1 MEKKKDR
8 KFILYIVIIAFIA
21 SLGTLTYRVGSSI
34 KAKKDAIKEEYNKKQ
49 KEAEKKQK
57 AIEEEVKKRQEELEQ
72 KRKEE
77 ELEREKDSFNNMHEF
92 YAGTQGGT
100 ATGLEVDEIIKSNKK
115 DSDHLI
121 EVIFDD
127 TSYGTDP
134 DKIKEIKGMLKSF
147 NGYKLQN
154 YEISVDY
161 DENGYVNKVTI
172 ETK

>member
-1 MEKKKDR
+1 MKDR
-8 KFILYIVIIAFIA
+8 KFILYIVIIVFIA

-49 KEAEKKQK
+49 KETEEKQK
-57 AIEEEVKKRQEELEQ
+57 ALEEEAKKRQEE
-72 KRKEE
+72 
-77 ELEREKDSFNNMHEF
+77 REKSSFNNMHEF
-92 YAGTQGGT
+92 YAGTQGGS

-115 DSDHLI
+115 SSEHLI
-121 EVIFDD
+121 EVIFDG

-134 DKIKEIKGMLKSF
+134 DKIKEIKSMLKSF

>member
-1 MEKKKDR
+1 MKDR
-8 KFILYIVIIAFIA
+8 KFILYIVIIVFIA

-49 KEAEKKQK
+49 KEAEEKQK
-57 AIEEEVKKRQEELEQ
+57 ALEEEAKKRQEE
-72 KRKEE
+72 
-77 ELEREKDSFNNMHEF
+77 REKSSFNNMHEF
-92 YAGTQGGT
+92 YAGTQGGS

-115 DSDHLI
+115 SSEHLI
-121 EVIFDD
+121 EVIFDG

-134 DKIKEIKGMLKSF
+134 DKIKEIKSMLKSF

>member
-1 MEKKKDR
+1 M
-8 KFILYIVIIAFIA
+8 
-21 SLGTLTYRVGSSI
+21 
-34 KAKKDAIKEEYNKKQ
+34 
-49 KEAEKKQK
+49 
-57 AIEEEVKKRQEELEQ
+57 KKRQEELEQ

-77 ELEREKDSFNNMHEF
+77 ELEREKDSFNDMHEF
-92 YAGTQGGT
+92 YAGTQGGN
-100 ATGLEVDEIIKSNKK
+100 ATGLEIDEIIKSNKK
-115 DSDHLI
+115 SSDHLI
-121 EVIFDD
+121 EVIFDG

-172 ETK
+172 ESK

>member
-77 ELEREKDSFNNMHEF
+77 ELEREKDSFNDMHEF
-92 YAGTQGGT
+92 YAGTQGGN
-100 ATGLEVDEIIKSNKK
+100 ATGLEIDEIIKSNKK
-115 DSDHLI
+115 SSEHLI
-121 EVIFDD
+121 EVIFDG

-172 ETK
+172 ESK

>member
-8 KFILYIVIIAFIA
+8 KFILYIVVIIFIA

-49 KEAEKKQK
+49 KEAEEKQK
-57 AIEEEVKKRQEELEQ
+57 ALEEEAKKRQEELEQ
-72 KRKEE
+72 KMKEE
-77 ELEREKDSFNNMHEF
+77 ELEREKSSFNNMHEF
-92 YAGTQGGT
+92 YAGTQGGS
-100 ATGLEVDEIIKSNKK
+100 AVGLEVDEIIKSNKK
-115 DSDHLI
+115 SSDHLI
-121 EVIFDD
+121 EVIFDG
-127 TSYGTDP
+127 TSYGTDL
-134 DKIKEIKGMLKSF
+134 DKIKEIKSMLKSF
-147 NGYKLQN
+147 NGYELQY

>member
-8 KFILYIVIIAFIA
+8 KFILYIVIIVFIA

-49 KEAEKKQK
+49 KEAEEKQK

-92 YAGTQGGT
+92 YAGTKGGT

-115 DSDHLI
+115 SSEHLI
-121 EVIFDD
+121 EVIFDG

-172 ETK
+172 ESK

>member
-1 MEKKKDR
+1 MKDR
-8 KFILYIVIIAFIA
+8 KFILYIVIIVFIA

-49 KEAEKKQK
+49 KETEEKQK
-57 AIEEEVKKRQEELEQ
+57 ALEEEAKKRQEE
-72 KRKEE
+72 
-77 ELEREKDSFNNMHEF
+77 REKSSFNNMHEF
-92 YAGTQGGT
+92 YAGTQGGS

-115 DSDHLI
+115 SSEHLI
-121 EVIFDD
+121 EVIFDG

>member
-49 KEAEKKQK
+49 KEAEEKQK

-77 ELEREKDSFNNMHEF
+77 ELQREKDSFNNMHEF

-100 ATGLEVDEIIKSNKK
+100 ATGLEIDEIIKSNKK
-115 DSDHLI
+115 SSEHLI
-121 EVIFDD
+121 EVIFDG

-134 DKIKEIKGMLKSF
+134 DKIKEIKSMLKSF

>member
-1 MEKKKDR
+1 MKDR
-8 KFILYIVIIAFIA
+8 KFILYIVIIVFIA

-34 KAKKDAIKEEYNKKQ
+34 KAKKDAIIEEYNKEKQEIKDKQ
-49 KEAEKKQK
+49 KK
-57 AIEEEVKKRQEELEQ
+57 AEEEAKKRQEELEQ

-77 ELEREKDSFNNMHEF
+77 ELEREKDSFNSMHEF

-100 ATGLEVDEIIKSNKK
+100 TTGLEVDEIIKSNKK
-115 DSDHLI
+115 SSEHLI

-134 DKIKEIKGMLKSF
+134 DKIKEIKSMLKSF
-147 NGYKLQN
+147 NGYQLQK

>member
-49 KEAEKKQK
+49 KEAEEKQK

-77 ELEREKDSFNNMHEF
+77 ELQREKDSFNNMHEF

-100 ATGLEVDEIIKSNKK
+100 ATGLEIDEIIKSNKK
-115 DSDHLI
+115 SSEHLI
-121 EVIFDD
+121 EVIFDG

-134 DKIKEIKGMLKSF
+134 DKIKDIKGMLKSF

-172 ETK
+172 ESK

>member
-1 MEKKKDR
+1 MKDR
-8 KFILYIVIIAFIA
+8 KFILYIVIIVFIA

-49 KEAEKKQK
+49 KEAEEKQK
-57 AIEEEVKKRQEELEQ
+57 ALEEEAKKRQEE
-72 KRKEE
+72 
-77 ELEREKDSFNNMHEF
+77 REKSSFNNMHEF
-92 YAGTQGGT
+92 YAGTQGGS

-115 DSDHLI
+115 SSEHLI
-121 EVIFDD
+121 EVIFDG

>member
-1 MEKKKDR
+1 MKDR
-8 KFILYIVIIAFIA
+8 KIILYIVIIIFIA

-34 KAKKDAIKEEYNKKQ
+34 KTKKDAIKEEYNKKQ

-77 ELEREKDSFNNMHEF
+77 ELEREKDSFNDMHEF

-115 DSDHLI
+115 SSEHLI
-121 EVIFDD
+121 EVIFDG

-134 DKIKEIKGMLKSF
+134 DKIKEIKGMLKNF

-172 ETK
+172 ESK

>member
-1 MEKKKDR
+1 MKDR
-8 KFILYIVIIAFIA
+8 KFILYIVIIVFIA

-49 KEAEKKQK
+49 KEAEEKQK
-57 AIEEEVKKRQEELEQ
+57 VLEEEAKKRQE
-72 KRKEE
+72 
-77 ELEREKDSFNNMHEF
+77 EREKDSFNNMHEF

-115 DSDHLI
+115 SSDHLI
-121 EVIFDD
+121 EVIFDG

-147 NGYKLQN
+147 NGYQLQD

>member
-49 KEAEKKQK
+49 KEAEEKQK

-77 ELEREKDSFNNMHEF
+77 ELQREKDSFNNMHEF

-100 ATGLEVDEIIKSNKK
+100 ATGLEIDEIIKSNKK
-115 DSDHLI
+115 SSEHLI
-121 EVIFDD
+121 EVIFDG

-172 ETK
+172 ESK

>member
-1 MEKKKDR
+1 MKDR
-8 KFILYIVIIAFIA
+8 KIILYIVIIVFIA

-34 KAKKDAIKEEYNKKQ
+34 KAKKDAIKEEYNKEKQEIKDKQ
-49 KEAEKKQK
+49 KK
-57 AIEEEVKKRQEELEQ
+57 AEEEAKKRQEELEQ
-72 KRKEE
+72 KMKEE
-77 ELEREKDSFNNMHEF
+77 ELEREKDSFNNIHEF
-92 YAGTQGGT
+92 YAGTKGGN

-115 DSDHLI
+115 SSNHLI
-121 EVIFDD
+121 EVIFDG

-134 DKIKEIKGMLKSF
+134 DKIKEIKSMLKNF

-172 ETK
+172 ESK

>member
-49 KEAEKKQK
+49 KEAEEKQK

-115 DSDHLI
+115 SSEHLI
-121 EVIFDD
+121 EVIFDG

-134 DKIKEIKGMLKSF
+134 DKIKEIKDMLKNF

-172 ETK
+172 ESK

>member
-49 KEAEKKQK
+49 KEAEEKQK

-100 ATGLEVDEIIKSNKK
+100 ATGLEIDEIIKSNKK
-115 DSDHLI
+115 SSEHLI
-121 EVIFDD
+121 EVIFDG

-134 DKIKEIKGMLKSF
+134 DKIKEIKDMLKSF

-172 ETK
+172 ESK

>member
-49 KEAEKKQK
+49 KEAEEKQK
-57 AIEEEVKKRQEELEQ
+57 AIEEEAKKRQEELEQ

-77 ELEREKDSFNNMHEF
+77 ELEREKDSFNNLHEF
-92 YAGTQGGT
+92 YAGTQGGN

-115 DSDHLI
+115 SSDHLI
-121 EVIFDD
+121 EVIFDG

-134 DKIKEIKGMLKSF
+134 DKIKEIKGMLKNF

-172 ETK
+172 ESK

>member
-8 KFILYIVIIAFIA
+8 KFILYIVIIIFVA

-49 KEAEKKQK
+49 KEAEEKQK
-57 AIEEEVKKRQEELEQ
+57 AIEEEAKKRQEE
-72 KRKEE
+72 
-77 ELEREKDSFNNMHEF
+77 REKSSFNNMHEF

-100 ATGLEVDEIIKSNKK
+100 AAGLEVDEIIKSNKK
-115 DSDHLI
+115 SSEHLI
-121 EVIFDD
+121 EVIFDG

-134 DKIKEIKGMLKSF
+134 DKIKEIKSMLKSF
-147 NGYKLQN
+147 NGYKLQE